1 MISIQK
7 VLDKNT
13 LTMYSSTFWIL
24 LTLGIEQVLGYGYI
38 AGFNGNKNL
47 SSLMSLKMYPIIPSW
62 LGPDTWPTT
71 YASSC
76 AGSAN
81 SPIDIPDHDGT
92 TRVTDWLPFQLIHYE
107 VKPYKMYIENN
118 AHTAKVTFE
127 PDDCHHIPTVVQGN
141 LPGAVWVPWVI
152 LSFPGFIWISILNL
166 NVSSNR
172 NLPIGPI
179 SFPLG

>member
-7 VLDKNT
+7 VLGKDT

-38 AGFNGNKNL
+38 AGFNGNNIFSVL
-47 SSLMSLKMYPIIPSW
+47 SLKIHPNISCW

-107 VKPYKMYIENN
+107 VKPYKMYIENT

-141 LPGAVWVPWVI
+141 LPGNAVWVP
-152 LSFPGFIWISILNL
+152 LSLFEFYGFIWISILNL
-166 NVSSNR
+166 NISSNR